1 MTTTPVANTASS
13 APSSSAGRSNAS
25 RKAESAGNP
34 FQQMLSEEIAGK
46 ATSGNKASER
56 TADANASNK
65 PAPAPS
71 GEKSADSAASAADK
85 IRQEADKAARKE
97 NSDENHA
104 SALSPELAAMVA
116 RLLQQRAASGEA
128 AADDGTSDQA
138 DPLAALTQTLQHK
151 LGDAQTTQAE
161 LSDLGDPRLAAAGKG
176 AQDALP
182 ADGQPASDVDL
193 QAAAGTKLAVEGGEG
208 GQTTEFSNVL
218 QQLSQTAQAG
228 QARQAQAAP
237 ATHLAPKV
245 GTSGWDQA
253 LGQRVVWMATGTEQ
267 SASLT
272 LNPPEL
278 GPLQVVLN
286 LTNNQA
292 NATFVA
298 PHAEVRQALE
308 AAMPKLR
315 EMLGEAGIQLDQ
327 ASVNQ
332 GTPQQQ
338 GEFAR
343 PGSQGGSRGQGGGQG
358 HDGGAQTTA
367 ESPAVRRVTAAGNGL
382 VDTFA

>member
-34 FQQMLSEEIAGK
+34 FQQMLSQEIAGK
-46 ATSGNKASER
+46 ASPGNTARER
-56 TADANASNK
+56 AADPTASNK
-65 PAPAPS
+65 PASSTS
-71 GEKSADSAASAADK
+71 GEKPADSAANAADK
-85 IRQEADKAARKE
+85 IRREADKAAREE
-97 NSDENHA
+97 NSGEGTT

-116 RLLQQRAASGEA
+116 RLLQQQQNAAGGEA
-128 AADDGTSDQA
+128 NADAGTSEQA
-138 DPLAALTQTLQHK
+138 DPMAALTRTLQHK
-151 LGDAQTTQAE
+151 LGDAQTMKAE
-161 LSDLGDPRLAAAGKG
+161 PADPELAAADKSAQGALQANGKSV
-176 AQDALP
+176 
-182 ADGQPASDVDL
+182 SDLDL
-193 QAAAGTKLAVEGGEG
+193 QAAAGAKLAVEGAGG
-208 GQTTEFSNVL
+208 GQTAEFSNVL

-228 QARQAQAAP
+228 QARPAQS
-237 ATHLAPKV
+237 ATSPHLAPKV

-253 LGQRVVWMATGTEQ
+253 LGQRVVWMASGAEH

-286 LTNNQA
+286 VSNNHA

-332 GTPQQQ
+332 GAPQQQ

-343 PGSQGGSRGQGGGQG
+343 SDGGSGSRGRGQSQNG
-358 HDGGAQTTA
+358 TEQATA
-367 ESPAVRRVTAAGNGL
+367 EPAVSRRVTASGNGL